1 MEERTA
7 ILFPGQGSH
16 ADGMREEVERHAPE
30 LAELTLKTVGDDAF
44 ARAAESTRFAQ
55 PAILSASLAAWIAA
69 GRPQAAYFAGH
80 SLGELSA
87 LAAAGSLSF
96 GDAVRL
102 AARRGELMD
111 AAGAKAPG
119 GMVALLGDRALAA
132 EVAATTGLVAAND
145 NGPTQTVLA
154 GPLDQLPEAEV
165 EAKQRGLR
173 ALRLPVAG
181 AFHSPAMEP
190 AMAPFAE
197 ALATV
202 EVSLPRVPVVSCATA
217 RPHAGPAE
225 IRETLAAGL
234 VRPVR
239 WRETLE
245 YLRSRGVD
253 TLLETGPG
261 KALTAIA
268 KRAVDGV
275 DARVLEPAGLHA

>member
-1 MEERTA
+1 MDDRTA

-16 ADGMREEVERHAPE
+16 ADGMREQVERHAPE
-30 LAELTLKTVGDDAF
+30 LAELTLEAVGDDPF
-44 ARAAESTRFAQ
+44 ARAGESTRFAQ

-69 GRPQAAYFAGH
+69 GQPSGAFFAGH

-87 LAAAGSLSF
+87 LAAAGALSF
-96 GDAVRL
+96 ADAVEL
-102 AARRGELMD
+102 AALRGALMD
-111 AAGAKAPG
+111 AAGAEAPG
-119 GMVALLGDRALAA
+119 GMVALLGDRELAGEVA
-132 EVAATTGLVAAND
+132 EVTGLVAAND

-154 GPLDQLPEAEV
+154 GPLDRLPEAVV

-190 AMAPFAE
+190 AVAPFA
-197 ALATV
+197 AVLATV

-217 RPHAGPAE
+217 RPHGSPDE
-225 IRETLAAGL
+225 IRETLAAAL

-268 KRAVDGV
+268 RRAVDGV
-275 DARVLEPAGLHA
+275 DARVLEPQGAHA